1 MLSAQT
7 STCTG
12 AVGSLQ
18 SVFSGSYHAQTVLG
32 ERIQKCL
39 WLLVFYVLMGH
50 LDMDDTYVISLGE
63 HLAWV
68 LVIMMK

>member
-1 MLSAQT
+1 MLKR
-7 STCTG
+7 
-12 AVGSLQ
+12 
-18 SVFSGSYHAQTVLG
+18 VLG
-32 ERIQKCL
+32 ERIPKCL

-50 LDMDDTYVISLGE
+50 LDIDDTYVISLGE